1 MAVFDGFSNF
11 KRLFVTIQYPSKD
24 SRQLKS
30 NSETITKILGTN
42 TVKMPYNV
50 SIGKSPQKGRG
61 DFKLPIPS
69 LTSPTPPLV
78 VDNNDKVTLPEDDA
92 SDTTEADIDDLREDV
107 TNVIAEPFMTL
118 NNKNNVIKYNQS
130 DNDSSSHTPERKS
143 NLGESS
149 PIRLT
154 SSLSSVS
161 LSASVS

>member
-1 MAVFDGFSNF
+1 MPLCQRPR
-11 KRLFVTIQYPSKD
+11 KLEPYPD
-24 SRQLKS
+24 PVIDNQNCLR
-30 NSETITKILGTN
+30 
-42 TVKMPYNV
+42 VKYYYNV

-69 LTSPTPPLV
+69 LTSPPSV

-92 SDTTEADIDDLREDV
+92 SDTTEEDIDDLREDF

>member
-1 MAVFDGFSNF
+1 M
-11 KRLFVTIQYPSKD
+11 
-24 SRQLKS
+24 
-30 NSETITKILGTN
+30 
-42 TVKMPYNV
+42 
-50 SIGKSPQKGRG
+50 
-61 DFKLPIPS
+61 
-69 LTSPTPPLV
+69 
-78 VDNNDKVTLPEDDA
+78 DNNDKVTLPEDDA
-92 SDTTEADIDDLREDV
+92 SDTTEEDIDDLREDV

-161 LSASVS
+161 LSALAKEFMPFNPAITVSRSCPIICTQKIIHLPRK

>member
-1 MAVFDGFSNF
+1 MEKYENYLC
-11 KRLFVTIQYPSKD
+11 LFLCQRPRKLEPYPD
-24 SRQLKS
+24 PVIDNQNCLW
-30 NSETITKILGTN
+30 
-42 TVKMPYNV
+42 VKYYYNV

-69 LTSPTPPLV
+69 LTSPPSV

-92 SDTTEADIDDLREDV
+92 SDTTEEDIDDLREDF

-118 NNKNNVIKYNQS
+118 NNKNNVIKYYQS
-130 DNDSSSHTPERKS
+130 DNDSSSHTPGKIS

-154 SSLSSVS
+154 SSPLRK
-161 LSASVS
+161 